1 MYLIQVLLPIKG
13 PNGAFPPALVSETR
27 SELVNTF
34 GGVTAYLRT
43 PAAGAWTAPDG
54 TLERDEVVMI
64 EVVTTNFD
72 RGWWA
77 EYSGILAQ
85 RFGQDTIHIRAI
97 AVETV

>member
-1 MYLIQVLLPIKG
+1 MYLIQLLLPTKG
-13 PNGAFPPALVSETR
+13 ANGAFPPALFSETR
-27 SELVNTF
+27 SELVNAF

-43 PAAGAWTAPDG
+43 PAAGTWMAPDG
-54 TLERDEVVMI
+54 SVERDDVIMI
-64 EVVTTNFD
+64 EVVTSGFD

-77 EYSGILAQ
+77 EFSGILAQ